1 MTKTMRWRRRLLT
14 AIAVLSLML
23 TYMVGFAYAK
33 YVQTHKTNGS
43 VTITA
48 DIGTI
53 VLQEHEAQKQP
64 DGSYQLLGVDD
75 DGKCDGTTHGH
86 PVENSYILLPGLDVP
101 KDPHLVIEKPNDLP
115 VYIYV
120 EVVDEIGNGKGI
132 SYSLPNWTKLDGV
145 TGPKGGAVYYY
156 NSEITTS
163 QTIYILDNNTVEVS
177 QKLDKS
183 IKDLHLKFYAY
194 MYQAAA
200 GNDAAQVY
208 EYYNTIP

>member
-1 MTKTMRWRRRLLT
+1 MTKTMRWRRRLMT

-53 VLQEHEAQKQP
+53 VLQEHEAKRQD
-64 DGSYQLLGVDD
+64 DGSYVLTGNVLQN
-75 DGKCDGTTHGH
+75 
-86 PVENSYILLPGLDVP
+86 NSYILLPGLDVP
-101 KDPHLVIEKPNDLP
+101 KDPHVVIEKPNDLP

-120 EVVDEIGNGKGI
+120 EVVDGIGNGKGI
-132 SYSLPNWTKLDGV
+132 SYSLPNWTKLDDV
-145 TGPKGGAVYYY
+145 TGLKGGAVYYY

-200 GNDAAQVY
+200 GSNAALVY
-208 EYYNTIP
+208 ESYHLI

>member
-53 VLQEHEAQKQP
+53 VLQEHKAQKRS
-64 DGSYQLLGVDD
+64 DGSYVLTDNVTV
-75 DGKCDGTTHGH
+75 KN
-86 PVENSYILLPGLDVP
+86 EYILLPGLDVP
-101 KDPHLVIEKPNDLP
+101 KDPHVVIEKPNALP

-120 EVVDEIGNGKGI
+120 EVVDGRGSNSGI
-132 SYSLPNWTKLDGV
+132 SYYMTNWTKLGAV
-145 TGPKGGAVYYY
+145 TGPNGGAVYFYK
-156 NSEITTS
+156 EQITTS

-183 IKDLHLKFYAY
+183 IKDLHLEFYAY

-200 GNDAAQVY
+200 GNDAAEVY
-208 EYYNTIP
+208 DYYNHST

>member
-33 YVQTHKTNGS
+33 YVQTHKRDGS

-53 VLQEHEAQKQP
+53 VLQEHEAQRKE
-64 DGSYQLLGVDD
+64 DGSYVLTEAVLQN
-75 DGKCDGTTHGH
+75 
-86 PVENSYILLPGLDVP
+86 NSYILLPGLDVP

-120 EVVDEIGNGKGI
+120 EVVDGIGNDKGI
-132 SYSLPNWTKLDGV
+132 SYSMSNWTKLVGV
-145 TGPKGGAVYYY
+145 TGPKGGTVYCYKDQ
-156 NSEITTS
+156 ITTS

-183 IKDLHLKFYAY
+183 IKNLHLTFYAY

-200 GNDAAQVY
+200 GSDAAQVY
-208 EYYNTIP
+208 AYYN

>member
-64 DGSYQLLGVDD
+64 DGSYVLTDNVTV
-75 DGKCDGTTHGH
+75 KN
-86 PVENSYILLPGLDVP
+86 EYILLPGLDVP
-101 KDPHLVIEKPNDLP
+101 KDPHVVIEKPNDLP

-120 EVVDEIGNGKGI
+120 EVVDGIGNGKGI
-132 SYSLPNWTKLDGV
+132 SYSLPNWKKLDDV
-145 TGPKGGAVYYY
+145 TGLKGGAVYYY

-183 IKDLHLKFYAY
+183 IKDLYLKFYAY

-200 GNDAAQVY
+200 GSDAAQVY
-208 EYYNTIP
+208 AYYN

>member
-33 YVQTHKTNGS
+33 YVQTHKSNGS

-53 VLQEHEAQKQP
+53 VLQEHEAQKKP

-75 DGKCDGTTHGH
+75 DGKCDGITHGH

-115 VYIYV
+115 VYIFI
-120 EVVDEIGNGKGI
+120 EVVDEHGDDKGI
-132 SYSLPNWTKLDGV
+132 HYEMSNWTELTGVDG
-145 TGPKGGAVYYY
+145 PHNGAVYYY

-183 IKDLHLKFYAY
+183 IKDLHLTFYAY

-200 GNDAAQVY
+200 GSDAEQVY
-208 EYYNTIP
+208 AYYTIP